1 MFAIIIDVAHIRWLT
16 FLFRIFVV
24 FFATVVT
31 IHLLTQHKST
41 VCDPITH
48 RCVHGTSLSP
58 IKWENKCSLAI
69 CVVSFSIESLHQ
81 RIDQFAIHA
90 PMLIISPNSKINYVK
105 WKIFFSNSNYIFE
118 TRSRNLP
125 VGSIKQKSYND
136 CLKLFL
142 SNETI
147 EKQFYKVLIDY
158 SEIRVKF

>member
-1 MFAIIIDVAHIRWLT
+1 
-16 FLFRIFVV
+16 
-24 FFATVVT
+24 
-31 IHLLTQHKST
+31 
-41 VCDPITH
+41 
-48 RCVHGTSLSP
+48 
-58 IKWENKCSLAI
+58 
-69 CVVSFSIESLHQ
+69 
-81 RIDQFAIHA
+81 
-90 PMLIISPNSKINYVK
+90 MLKISSNSKINYVK

-136 CLKLFL
+136 YLKLFL